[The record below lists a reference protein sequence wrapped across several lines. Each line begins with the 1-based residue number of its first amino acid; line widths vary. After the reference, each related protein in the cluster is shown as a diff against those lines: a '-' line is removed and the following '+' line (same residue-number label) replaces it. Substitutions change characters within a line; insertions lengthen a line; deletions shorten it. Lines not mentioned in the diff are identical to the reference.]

1 MSSLIIWALAL
12 SPAAGP
18 ISFSR
23 DILPILSDKCLA
35 CHGPDAA
42 ARKAGL
48 RLDDSGSARANGAVV
63 PGKPA
68 ESELLSRIASRDPDE
83 VMPPPKFGKQ
93 LSDRDKALLRD
104 WIASGARYER
114 HWAFTPPSRP
124 KVPAVANGSSVRN
137 PVDAFILH
145 RLARENLSPSPMA
158 PPHVL
163 ARRLAL
169 DLTGLPPKETLL
181 RSLAADS
188 SGPAMVAAANTL
200 MDSDAFAERMA
211 WDWLDAA
218 RYADTDGFQGDA
230 ERTNWPWRDWVVGAY
245 RSNMPFDRFTLEQFA
260 GDLLP
265 GATPEQVLAT
275 AFHRH
280 HMTNGEGGR
289 DPEESRVDYVID
301 RVNTVGTA
309 WLGLTLGCSQCHD
322 HKYDP
327 VSQADY
333 YRLSA
338 FFDSIDED
346 GRAGRG
352 AKPYLKYESPFA
364 ARALAAAEELV
375 RERKAGEASARAAA
389 SAPFAA
395 WLSALRESVA
405 GGKRAW
411 EPARPLAAESVEGTM
426 LAIKDDVVEAGGPSL
441 RQDDYKVSFRPAAL
455 PLTGFRLEVLPGA
468 GGLGRGPD
476 GHVILTDVKLT
487 VRSDGAQQA
496 RDVAIASAV
505 ADFQPDSKKHGG
517 YGNVRDTL
525 DDDPRNGWAS
535 FERDHKAP
543 RALVFA
549 LADPLALSP
558 GERVVVE
565 LRHRSTEGHRSMAKF
580 RILATD
586 QAGEAP
592 RSIGAA
598 PVDELAKLGAGE
610 VPGVLNERLF
620 EQFLAGHAPYLA
632 ARDALARAEK
642 QRSEAKA
649 AKLVDVMVLAE
660 RKQPRS
666 THVLVRGAWDKK
678 GAKVE
683 RDGIAGLARWP
694 EGAPRDR
701 AGLARWLVGRDNPL
715 TARVAVN
722 RLWQQCFGAGLVRT
736 PEDFGLQG
744 EPPTHPEL
752 LDWLACEFI
761 DSGWDQRHVLRLI
774 VGSAAYAQASAVTP
788 ALLARDPENRLL
800 ARQARFRMPSWMI
813 RDVALAVSGL
823 LNPAVGGPPVRP
835 PQPPG
840 VWEDISMGRNRYE
853 VTDGPERH
861 RRTLYAFWRR
871 AAAPAFL
878 FDNAQRRVCEVRA
891 PRTNTPMQAL
901 ALRNDPGRL
910 EAARAMA
917 AKASEPAAMFR
928 RVLSRDPYPA
938 EAEVLHRELDRAR
951 RAFSANPADA
961 DRYLKACGD
970 PVENPPDPVA
980 WASRTV
986 LAGLILNLDEAI
998 SRE

>member
-1 MSSLIIWALAL
+1 MPSLLIWALAL

-18 ISFSR
+18 VSFSR

-48 RLDDSGSARANGAVV
+48 RLDDAASARAAGAVV

-68 ESELLSRIASRDPDE
+68 ESELISRVHSPDPSV
-83 VMPPPKFGKQ
+83 VMPPPGFGKS
-93 LSDRDKALLRD
+93 LNAREKALLAD
-104 WIASGARYER
+104 WIASGARHER
-114 HWAFTPPSRP
+114 HWAFNPVTRP
-124 KVPAVANGSSVRN
+124 RVPAAGAQARN
-137 PVDAFILH
+137 PVDAFVLD
-145 RLARENLSPSPMA
+145 RLAREKIAPAPLA

-169 DLTGLPPKETLL
+169 DLTGLPPSENLL
-181 RSLAADS
+181 GALAADS
-188 SGPAMVAAANTL
+188 SGPGMVAAANRL
-200 MDSDAFAERMA
+200 MDTGAHAERMA

-230 ERTNWPWRDWVVGAY
+230 ERTNWPWRDWVVGAF

-346 GRAGRG
+346 GRAGKG
-352 AKPYLKYESPFA
+352 AKPYLKYDSPFA

-375 RERKAGEASARAAA
+375 AARKAAEAAA
-389 SAPFAA
+389 RSAAAEPFNA
-395 WLSALRESVA
+395 WLARLRGEVA
-405 GGKRAW
+405 RGKRAW
-411 EPARPLAAESVEGTM
+411 EPARPLAAEAVEGTA
-426 LAIKDDVVEAGGPSL
+426 LAIVGDLVEAGGPAP
-441 RQDDYKVSFRPAAL
+441 RQDDYKVAFRPASL
-455 PLTGFRLEVLPGA
+455 PLTGIRLEVLPGP
-468 GGLGRGPD
+468 GGLGRGAD
-476 GHVILTDVKLT
+476 GHVILTDVKLA
-487 VRSDGAQQA
+487 VRPSGSEQA

-517 YGNVRDTL
+517 YGNARDTL

-535 FERDHKAP
+535 FERDNRQA

-549 LADPLALSP
+549 LAEPLDLAA
-558 GERVVVE
+558 GDRVVLE
-565 LRHRSTEGHRSMAKF
+565 LRHRSTEGHRSMARF
-580 RILATD
+580 RVLSTD
-586 QAGEAP
+586 QAGEAA
-592 RSIGAA
+592 RTTAAA
-598 PVDELAKLGAGE
+598 PVDELAKLGAAE
-610 VPGVLNERLF
+610 VPEALRKRLF
-620 EQFLAGHAPYLA
+620 EQFLAGHAPHQA

-642 QRSEAKA
+642 QRAEAKA
-649 AKLVDVMVLAE
+649 AKSVDVMVLAE

-683 RDGIAGLARWP
+683 RDAIAGLARWP

-701 AGLARWLVGRDNPL
+701 AGLARWLVSRDNPL
-715 TARVAVN
+715 TARVVVN

-744 EPPTHPEL
+744 EAPTHPEL
-752 LDWLACEFI
+752 LDWLASEFI
-761 DSGWDQRHVLRLI
+761 DSGWDQRHVLRLL
-774 VGSAAYAQASAVTP
+774 VGSAAYARASSVTP

-813 RDVALAVSGL
+813 RDVSLAASGL

-835 PQPPG
+835 PQPAG
-840 VWEDISMGRNRYE
+840 VWEDISMGRNKYE
-853 VTDGPERH
+853 VTEGPERH

-878 FDNAQRRVCEVRA
+878 FDIAQRRVCEVRA

-910 EAARAMA
+910 EAARALA
-917 AKASEPAAMFR
+917 AQPAEPAAMFR
-928 RVLSRDPYPA
+928 RVLSRDPSPA
-938 EAEVLHRELDRAR
+938 ELEILRRELDRAR
-951 RAFSANPADA
+951 RAFAASPADA
-961 DRYLKACGD
+961 RRYLEAAGGELKDTA
-970 PVENPPDPVA
+970 DPVA
-980 WASRTV
+980 WASRAV